1 MSQSVARQ
9 IAGPRRLSAAE
20 PKDRWRDLNGTEPP
34 LCNRAVAP
42 NLNPDLRSLAAGPCR
57 LIHRCHVVD
66 RDICHH

>member
-1 MSQSVARQ
+1 MSQSVTRQ
-9 IAGPRRLSAAE
+9 IAGPHRLSAAE
-20 PKDRWRDLNGTEPP
+20 PKDPLNGTEPP

-42 NLNPDLRSLAAGPCR
+42 NPNPDLWSLAAGPCR